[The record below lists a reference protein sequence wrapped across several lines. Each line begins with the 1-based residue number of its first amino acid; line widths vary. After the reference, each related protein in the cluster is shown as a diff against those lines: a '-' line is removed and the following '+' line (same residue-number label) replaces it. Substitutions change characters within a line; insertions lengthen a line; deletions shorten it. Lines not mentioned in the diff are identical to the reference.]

1 MVKTQTGKTLTER
14 VTTMSQ
20 GGCSMFRSQGQWP
33 SWQKSAVNTTWLSVC
48 PRGKTNVERNKE
60 KTAEEGNVEVG
71 CDRSREG
78 KTRRWRRTRRCDG
91 AEAKVIVMQISANI
105 SSHGGHFPLTSGQE
119 AATCKTNV

>member
-20 GGCSMFRSQGQWP
+20 GGRSVFSSQGQWP
-33 SWQKSAVNTTWLSVC
+33 SWQKSAVNNTWLSVC

-71 CDRSREG
+71 CDRKVGRE
-78 KTRRWRRTRRCDG
+78 RRGGGGGRVGVMEQRRR
-91 AEAKVIVMQISANI
+91 
-105 SSHGGHFPLTSGQE
+105 
-119 AATCKTNV
+119 